1 MRLPRLLVLL
11 SSFVCLSAFAQT
23 PPESQKILDTLSSLT
38 SLQSPAWRYHT
49 GNLPHGES
57 PTLDD
62 SSWPTT
68 TAPSTLPNEALWMR
82 ATLEVPKDLH
92 GYDLSGTQISFRLRV
107 EANGPITQIVYFNG
121 RRVAMGTDLEP
132 ITLFSDAR
140 PGEKV
145 LVAVKLLH
153 SEDQKG
159 FHACEENIQFAA
171 SRPNPED
178 VHDEAA
184 SAAILLPALGDN
196 SEQKLNAAI
205 QSISLSA
212 LSSGNQ
218 AAFDE
223 SLRQAHTGMMALRP
237 ILQ

>member
-11 SSFVCLSAFAQT
+11 SLFAGLTAFSQT
-23 PPESQKILDTLSSLT
+23 TPEQQKILDTLASLS

-92 GYDLSGTQISFRLRV
+92 GYDLTGTQISFRLRV

-132 ITLFSDAR
+132 IILFSDAR

-145 LVAVKLLH
+145 RVAVKLLH

-159 FHACEENIQFAA
+159 FHSCDETIQFAPN
-171 SRPNPED
+171 RPNPQD
-178 VHDEAA
+178 VRD
-184 SAAILLPALGDN
+184 
-196 SEQKLNAAI
+196 
-205 QSISLSA
+205 
-212 LSSGNQ
+212 
-218 AAFDE
+218 
-223 SLRQAHTGMMALRP
+223 
-237 ILQ
+237 